1 MELSG
6 CQFPDDARYDAEND
20 VWVRPQQGTSVVRL
34 GITSALSTFV
44 GRVLGLRP
52 RSLPGAVSAGMS
64 LATLETAR
72 FTGPLRTP
80 VPALH
85 WRPNPEAVGRPRL
98 LNDAP
103 YEGGWAVE
111 LDGVDRADLERLP
124 QGEAA
129 RAALKARIAV
139 LRVRCEGPVP
149 DVEVIELGSECSAVL
164 ARLDTELALRAP
176 GDVLRLVSDDP
187 TSPIEMVR
195 WADRT
200 GHALL
205 GHYTEGPIHR
215 FVVRREPHPEPKH
228 RSASTGR
235 VEGAPTASR

>member
-6 CQFPDDARYDAEND
+6 CPFPDDARYDAQND
-20 VWVRPQQGTSVVRL
+20 VWLRPDGDSSRVRL
-34 GITSALSTFV
+34 GITAALSSFV
-44 GRVLGLRP
+44 GRVLSLRP
-52 RSLPGAVSAGMS
+52 RSIPGGVPAGVS

-80 VPALH
+80 IAARS
-85 WRPNPEAVGRPRL
+85 WRANPEVVRRPRL

-103 YEGGWAVE
+103 YGEGWAVE
-111 LDGVDRADLERLP
+111 LGGVQRAELERLP

-129 RAALKARIAV
+129 REALRARLAE

-164 ARLDTELALRAP
+164 ARLDSELALRAP
-176 GDVLRLVSDDP
+176 GEVVRLISDDP
-187 TSPIEMVR
+187 TSPIEMER
-195 WADRT
+195 WSDRT

-205 GHYTEGPIHR
+205 GHYSEGSIHR
-215 FVVRREPHPEPKH
+215 FVVRREAHPQPKV
-228 RSASTGR
+228 RSAATGR
-235 VEGAPTASR
+235 IEGGSTASR